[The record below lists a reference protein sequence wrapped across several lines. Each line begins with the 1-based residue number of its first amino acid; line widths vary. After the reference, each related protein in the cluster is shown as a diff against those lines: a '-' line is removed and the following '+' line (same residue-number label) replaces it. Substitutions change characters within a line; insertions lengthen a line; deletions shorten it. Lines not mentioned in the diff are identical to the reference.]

1 MRGILRR
8 ATRLATILASV
19 FVMSA
24 SAGLAAS
31 PAEITVWKSP
41 TCDCCAGWVE
51 HLRASGFRVT
61 VELREDLAPVKSA
74 LGVPAALHGCHS
86 AKVDRY
92 AIEGHVPA
100 ADIKRLLERRPV
112 ATGIAV
118 PGMPVGSP
126 GMEAGGR
133 KDRYQVVLFGPSGF
147 SVWAQY

>member
-1 MRGILRR
+1 MHKILRH
-8 ATRLATILASV
+8 ASRLAAAIACA

-24 SAGLAAS
+24 PAAHSAS
-31 PAEITVWKSP
+31 PPEITVWKSP
-41 TCDCCAGWVE
+41 TCDCCANWVE
-51 HLRASGFRVT
+51 HLRANGFRVT
-61 VELREDLAPVKSA
+61 VELREDLASVKSA

-133 KDRYQVVLFGPSGF
+133 KDRYQVVLFGPSGL
-147 SVWAQY
+147 SVWAQH